1 MMDDI
6 LIDQLM
12 NLPLSLGSYVSLI
25 VNIHCEPTGEL
36 LNADKN
42 VFSVSLLG
50 QKLPVISFKLLGKV
64 SIDISESSVII
75 ILFKL
80 LTMNHSYQNPVN

>member
-1 MMDDI
+1 MDDI

-50 QKLPVISFKLLGKV
+50 
-64 SIDISESSVII
+64 
-75 ILFKL
+75 
-80 LTMNHSYQNPVN
+80 